1 MSLVSLLL
9 APIRLALNPAFS
21 SFTDLSEVNRQL
33 PLIMRASVSV
43 ILLTILAISLFVVG
57 TSIPSLG
64 TVQLEQGLSAVLVHH
79 LGVSAALQ
87 RAWGLVQKNFGVMT
101 LMSLINYLVA
111 IVLIII
117 SIPMMI
123 STTGFISNL
132 GSETEVQSFERLS
145 RNVILW
151 TLTFLPF
158 YAVLQGGLLTLVQSV
173 WTLTY
178 LRLTRSSTLSQPL
191 PGTMEGTS

>member
-1 MSLVSLLL
+1 
-9 APIRLALNPAFS
+9 
-21 SFTDLSEVNRQL
+21 
-33 PLIMRASVSV
+33 
-43 ILLTILAISLFVVG
+43 
-57 TSIPSLG
+57 
-64 TVQLEQGLSAVLVHH
+64 
-79 LGVSAALQ
+79 
-87 RAWGLVQKNFGVMT
+87 
-101 LMSLINYLVA
+101 MSLINYLVA

-123 STTGFISNL
+123 STTGFIPKL

-151 TLTFLPF
+151 TLAFLPF
-158 YAVLQGGLLTLVQSV
+158 YAVLQGVLLTLVQSV